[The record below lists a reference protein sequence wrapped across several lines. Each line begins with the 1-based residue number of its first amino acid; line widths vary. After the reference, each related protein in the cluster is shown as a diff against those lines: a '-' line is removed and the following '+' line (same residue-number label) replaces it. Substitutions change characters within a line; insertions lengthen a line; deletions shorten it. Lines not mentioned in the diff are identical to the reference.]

1 MRPNRTAI
9 RLDDLGKQYII
20 GRATRR
26 NGSLRSALAENALGI
41 ARGLRSR
48 IRRNGEARE
57 PESRIWALQK
67 VSLEIAAGEAV
78 GIIGGNGAG
87 KSTLLKI
94 LSRITEPTTGC
105 AVIYGR
111 VGSLLEVGTGFHP
124 ELTGRENIYLNGA
137 ILGMTHREM
146 ARKLDAIVD
155 FAGIE
160 PFLDTPVKRY
170 SSGMYLRLAFSVAAH
185 LEPNIL
191 LVDEV
196 LAVGDATFQRKCL
209 GRMGDVTRQGRTVL
223 FVSHSMDAIR
233 RLCSRTVLLDGGQV
247 VLDSDSTS
255 AISRYL
261 LRDSDDCAPDRWIDL
276 SRARR
281 IGTGEIRFLG
291 ARYTSLNA
299 AVGYRAFPG
308 GPLEFTLA
316 LAADAARSV
325 ESMAVVIFDQA
336 GTKLINADTVEHG
349 QVLRLEPGRNEV
361 ALRITAVHLTPGA
374 YVVGL
379 WLADSVGSPFD
390 YVEAAFAIEVVEHES
405 KAFGST
411 PASNGLVPCSFTAVQ
426 TGLP

>member
-1 MRPNRTAI
+1 MGPNKTAI
-9 RLDDLGKQYII
+9 CLEDLGKQYHI
-20 GRATRR
+20 GRSKRS
-26 NGSLRSALAENALGI
+26 GSLRDALTENALGI

-48 IRRNGEARE
+48 IRRNGGESER
-57 PESRIWALQK
+57 ESRIWALRD
-67 VSLEIAAGEAV
+67 VSLEIAPGEAV

-105 AVIYGR
+105 AVIHGR

-124 ELTGRENIYLNGA
+124 ELTGRENIFLNGA

-146 ARKLDAIVD
+146 ERKLDAIVD

-160 PFLDTPVKRY
+160 PFLDMPVKRY

-185 LEPNIL
+185 LEPDIL

-196 LAVGDATFQRKCL
+196 LAVGDASFQRKCL
-209 GRMGDVTRQGRTVL
+209 GRMGDVTKQGRTVL

-233 RLCSRTVLLDGGQV
+233 RLCSRTVLLDGGRV
-247 VLDSDSTS
+247 VVDSDSTN

-261 LRDSDDCAPDRWIDL
+261 LRDSDDCAPNQWIDL

-281 IGTGEIRFLG
+281 IGTGEIRFLE
-291 ARYTSLNA
+291 ARYTSFNA
-299 AVGYRAFPG
+299 ALGYRAYPG
-308 GPLEFTLA
+308 GPVEFGLA
-316 LAADAARSV
+316 LEAAVAQSV
-325 ESMAVVIFDQA
+325 ESLAVAICDQA
-336 GTKLINADTVEHG
+336 GTRLINADTIEHG
-349 QVLRLEPGRNEV
+349 QVLRLDPGRNEV
-361 ALRITAVHLTPGA
+361 TLRITAVHLTPGA
-374 YVVGL
+374 YVIGL

-390 YVEAAFAIEVVEHES
+390 YVEVAFAIEVVEHES

-411 PASNGLVPCSFTAVQ
+411 PVSNGLVPCSFEAAQ
-426 TGLP
+426 TG